1 MGPARGSSILSNG
14 VKIGVT
20 GAGVFGAYHAAK
32 FASHSSA
39 DLAAVF
45 DLDSGRAESLAAKYG
60 AQASR
65 DIDDFLQSV
74 DAVVVTAPAT
84 SHFELVDL
92 ALRAGRHVFVEKP
105 ITLDVDQADDLIR
118 RAQEMEVILQ
128 VGHQERYV
136 FDAVGLLAR
145 EKAPLKIDCVRCG
158 PTSGRC
164 EDVSVVFD
172 LMVHDI
178 DLVRQMTKSDI
189 DTITAEGA
197 AGEVMADLT
206 LANGAVVTMKASRL
220 AEARDR
226 RMSLVYDD
234 GFIEF
239 DFINRTVENST
250 PALLNEVFD
259 CKDAP
264 PALKDPLAY
273 GADAFLQSIINGEP
287 PHVSGEDGRDAV
299 AWAVRI
305 EEAAGLALRETKTLE
320 RMRA

>member
-1 MGPARGSSILSNG
+1 MGPARGSSILSDS
-14 VKIGVT
+14 VKIGVA

-32 FASHSSA
+32 FASHPSA
-39 DLAAVF
+39 VLSAIFDPDSDRSEALAA
-45 DLDSGRAESLAAKYG
+45 EYG

-65 DIDDFLQSV
+65 DLDDFLQSV

-84 SHFELVDL
+84 SHFELVDR

-105 ITLDVDQADDLIR
+105 IALDVDQANDLIN
-118 RAQEMEVILQ
+118 RAEEMGLILQ

-145 EKAPLKIDCVRCG
+145 DKAPLKIDCVRCG

-178 DLVRQMTKSDI
+178 DLVRQLTKSEI
-189 DTITAEGA
+189 GSVAAEGA
-197 AGEVMADLT
+197 AGEVTADLT

-220 AEARDR
+220 AETRDR

-250 PALLNEVFD
+250 PAMLNEVFD

-273 GADAFLQSIINGEP
+273 GADAFLQSIINDAP
-287 PHVSGEDGRDAV
+287 LRVSGKDGRDAV

-305 EEAAGLALRETKTLE
+305 EEAAGLALRESETME
-320 RMRA
+320 RMLA